1 MKRSLRFLSMLVVL
15 TTTAMTAWAADWTV
29 KIKPVALTL
38 NDTVYMQN
46 VATGRYFSS
55 GEAWGTQAVVS
66 PLSGAAQVCIE
77 QFEDGTYQIKNNAQ
91 GWKHYNYA
99 TNHKMNSA
107 WRQPKDGTMG
117 QGVKGC
123 FVNWSTGWI
132 EKDAKW
138 AIEDV
143 GGNVYRF
150 SIPNTE
156 AYQLT
161 EESSAADSLLG
172 HIDGQYLGVNR
183 SHESQ
188 AKSNGITWG
197 LYYDC
202 VYADSAENCQ
212 FVFLPVAVTDAK
224 GKLLALVEQA
234 SAAGIDVT
242 AGAALLADENATAE
256 AVLAEATLLSEAI
269 ENIASPTKPQ
279 NLTAKYIANATPIQ
293 TNPEGWTV
301 TNMKGEKV
309 NVGTSSDGV
318 AEFWNH
324 KGYTLKTTINQL
336 PAGVYRFTCV
346 ALTRTGMHGKFFVNN
361 DTIDIATV
369 PTDTANNRKQAA
381 KWFTNDDDNDGV
393 LNGHNL
399 ISIVLPEPT
408 DVTIGLMSDTT
419 KSDYWTVFREF
430 KLESLGKSLETFQYV
445 NNDILKQ
452 ATAIEE
458 DEEAKFTGS
467 LMEEVKALA
476 TAGAEATD
484 KATSA
489 DKYTAAKAKFD
500 ELKEN
505 VKLWKKL
512 EAAIDKA
519 DEAQWQLSNAEK
531 LMEVVAEAQEFFG
544 ALEGSNEE
552 IQAMIVKVN
561 DALDYAIKTSYVA
574 GDDVTNLITNP
585 TFNDETKENNKEQP
599 QSKEGWEGAT
609 FGSGGTKDLR
619 LCEEWA
625 HDFNT
630 YQDITGLQPGAYKL
644 NIQAVMRPGTAA
656 ESWKNYQEGKK
667 DVPAWIYMG
676 AQKQMVHNIFDWTWT
691 EAQDDQESWETVED
705 GVVVPNTMA
714 TFYTVMDAD
723 AEVYNNSVV
732 GLVTEK
738 GGSMRIGIMAKD
750 PTANGNRWM
759 VFRDFTME
767 YLGNDAANVS
777 PVVEAKANEYKSIED
792 AMSANEKALM
802 NKAVAAADEAV
813 AASDVDAM
821 LKAYADMAALGDTI
835 DASINAYNALQS
847 SLDSLKA
854 ESQDGS
860 MADAIAKANAL
871 IAEVTAAI
879 ENGSIAI
886 LDVPAK
892 QKEMR
897 DARKGLWVR
906 EGSDAAPAD
915 YTIWIQNP
923 TFAAKDGWKT
933 MNTEGEGNT
942 FAISQN
948 CGEIWN
954 AKSTVY
960 QTIEGLPEGTYQVKV
975 KTFFR
980 QIGSKKAWEQF
991 INDTIE
997 NVSRVK
1003 LFANMDT
1010 IAPYMWATREYKDE
1024 FSATGSNWVEAI
1036 DSTNTDSLHYFLPN
1050 TLANARVVFDANCY
1064 QKEFFTYVN
1073 NTGILQIG
1081 FANNELRS
1089 ADWLVTSDW
1098 ELWYYGKNS
1107 EHATSTGI
1115 TSVGT
1120 DEKVRFD
1127 EIYTIDGRRVSTLQ
1141 KGINILRGKSASGK
1155 VVTKKV
1161 IVKN

>member
-1 MKRSLRFLSMLVVL
+1 MKRSLRFLSTLVVMMM
-15 TTTAMTAWAADWTV
+15 TALTAWAADWTV
-29 KIKPVALTL
+29 KIKPVALTVG
-38 NDTVYMQN
+38 DTVYMKN
-46 VATGRYFSS
+46 VATDRYFGG
-55 GEAWGTQAVVS
+55 GEAWGTQVVVS
-66 PLSGAAQVCIE
+66 PLSSAAQVCIE
-77 QFEDGTYQIKNNAQ
+77 QFEDGTYHLKNNAQ
-91 GWKHYNYA
+91 GWKHYNFA
-99 TNHKMNSA
+99 TNNMMNSA
-107 WRQPKDGTMG
+107 WRQPNDGTMG

-123 FVNWSTGWI
+123 FVDWSTGWK

-138 AIEDV
+138 DIEDV

-150 SIPNTE
+150 SVPNKE

-161 EESSAADSLLG
+161 AESSAADSLVG

-183 SHESQ
+183 NHES
-188 AKSNGITWG
+188 KSKVNGITWG

-212 FVFLPVAVTDAK
+212 FVFLPVALTDAK
-224 GKLLALVEQA
+224 AKLLALVEQA
-234 SAAGIDVT
+234 SAAGIDVS

-256 AVLAEATLLSEAI
+256 AVLAEAARLSDAI

-279 NLTAKYIANATPIQ
+279 DLTAKYIANATPIQ

-309 NVGTSSDGV
+309 SVGSSSDGV
-318 AEFWNH
+318 AEFWNN
-324 KGYTLKTTINQL
+324 KGYTLKSTINQL

-361 DTIDIATV
+361 DTIEIAAV
-369 PTDTANNRKQAA
+369 PTDTANNRAQAA
-381 KWFTNDDDNDGV
+381 KWFKNDDDKDGV
-393 LNGHNL
+393 LNGHNQ
-399 ISIVLPEPT
+399 ISVVLREAS

-419 KSDYWTVFREF
+419 KSDYWTVWREF

-445 NNDILKQ
+445 NNDVLNQ
-452 ATAIEE
+452 AAAIEN
-458 DEEAKFTGS
+458 EEGVMFTAS

-476 TAGAEATD
+476 TAGVEATD

-489 DKYTAAKAKFD
+489 DKYTAAKAKLD
-500 ELKEN
+500 ELKVN

-512 EAAIDKA
+512 EEVNDMAS
-519 DEAQWQLSNAEK
+519 EEMWQLSNSEQ
-531 LMEVVAEAQEFFG
+531 LQEVVSESEEFFN

-552 IQAMIVKVN
+552 IQAMINKVLE
-561 DALDYAIKTSYVA
+561 ALDYARKTSYAA
-574 GDDVTNLITNP
+574 GDDVTNLIVNP

-599 QSKEGWEGAT
+599 QLKDGWTGAT
-609 FGSGGTKDLR
+609 FGKGGNADTR
-619 LCEEWA
+619 LCEQWQS
-625 HDFNT
+625 DFNT

-644 NIQAVMRPGTAA
+644 NIQAVMRPASAA

-667 DVPAWIYMG
+667 DVYAWIYMG
-676 AQKQMVHNIFDWTWT
+676 ATKQMVHNIFDWTWT

-705 GVVVPNTMA
+705 NVVVPNTMA

-723 AEVYNNSVV
+723 PETYNNSVV

-750 PTANGNRWM
+750 PNKTANRWM

-767 YLGNDAANVS
+767 YLGNDAASVS
-777 PVVEAKANEYKSIED
+777 PVVEGKANEYKAIED
-792 AMSANEKALM
+792 AMSANEKTLM
-802 NKAVAAADEAV
+802 NTAVAAADQAI
-813 AASDVDAM
+813 AAGDVDAM

-835 DASINAYNALQS
+835 DASINAYKALQS

-860 MADAIAKANAL
+860 LPEAIAKANAL
-871 IAEVTAAI
+871 IEEVTAAI
-879 ENGSIAI
+879 ENGTIAI

-892 QKEMR
+892 QSEMKA
-897 DARKGLWVR
+897 ARKGLMIR

-915 YTIWIQNP
+915 YTAWIVNP
-923 TFAAKDGWKT
+923 TFAARDGWNVKKVA
-933 MNTEGEGNT
+933 GDGNGG
-942 FAISQN
+942 AINQN

-954 AKSTVY
+954 AQSTVY
-960 QTIEGLPEGTYQVKV
+960 QNIEGLPQGTYKVKL

-980 QIGSKKAWEQF
+980 QLGVKKAWEQF

-997 NVSRVK
+997 NVSRAQI
-1003 LFANMDT
+1003 FANMDSV
-1010 IAPYMWATREYKDE
+1010 APNMWATREYKDQ
-1024 FSATGSNWVEAI
+1024 FSATGSNWTEAI
-1036 DSTNTDSLHYFLPN
+1036 DSTKTDSAHYFLPN

-1064 QKEFFTYVN
+1064 EKEFFTYVN
-1073 NTGILQIG
+1073 ESGILQIG
-1081 FANNELRS
+1081 FKITELNV

-1098 ELWYYGKNS
+1098 ELWYYGKDS
-1107 EHATSTGI
+1107 EHASATGI
-1115 TSVGT
+1115 TSIGT

-1127 EIYTIDGRRVSTLQ
+1127 EIYTIDGRRISTLQ
-1141 KGINILRGKSASGK
+1141 KGLNILRGKSASGK

-1161 IVKN
+1161 IVK

>member
-15 TTTAMTAWAADWTV
+15 MTTAMTAWAADWTV
-29 KIKPVALTL
+29 KIKTVALTL
-38 NDTVYMQN
+38 NDTVYMRN
-46 VATGRYFSS
+46 VATGRYFSG
-55 GEAWGTQAVVS
+55 GEAWGTQVVVS

-91 GWKHYNYA
+91 GWKHSQFA

-107 WRQPKDGTMG
+107 WRQPKDGSMG

-123 FVNWSTGWI
+123 FVDWSTGWI

-183 SHESQ
+183 NHDSKFKGE
-188 AKSNGITWG
+188 GITWG

-212 FVFLPVAVTDAK
+212 FEFLPVAITDAK
-224 GKLLALVEQA
+224 AKLLTLVEQA
-234 SAAGIDVT
+234 SGAGIDVT
-242 AGAALLADENATAE
+242 AGAALLADENATVEAVKAE
-256 AVLAEATLLSEAI
+256 AERLSDAI
-269 ENIASPTKPQ
+269 ENAASPSNPQ
-279 NLTAKYIANATPIQ
+279 DLTAKYIANATPIQ

-301 TNMKGEKV
+301 TNMQGKAV
-309 NVGTSSDGV
+309 TVPASSDGV
-318 AEFWNH
+318 AEFWNN

-336 PAGVYRFTCV
+336 PAGVYRFTAV

-361 DTIDIATV
+361 DTIEIDTV
-369 PTDTANNRKQAA
+369 SSGTVNNRKQAA
-381 KWFTNDDDNDGV
+381 NWFKEDADEDGV
-393 LNGHNL
+393 LNGHSL
-399 ISIVLPEPT
+399 ISIVLSEPT

-419 KSDYWTVFREF
+419 TSDYWTVWREF

-445 NNDILKQ
+445 NNDVLKQ

-458 DEEAKFTGS
+458 NEENKFTGS

-484 KATSA
+484 KDASA
-489 DKYTAAKAKFD
+489 DKYAAAKAKLD
-500 ELKEN
+500 ELKLN

-512 EAAIDKA
+512 EDAIDKA
-519 DEAQWQLSNAEK
+519 DEAQWQLSNVEK
-531 LMEVVAEAQEFFG
+531 LSEVVAEAQEFFN
-544 ALEGSNEE
+544 ALEGNNEE

-561 DALDYAIKTSYVA
+561 DALDYAIKTSYGP

-585 TFNDETKENNKEQP
+585 TFNDETKENNKTQP
-599 QSKEGWEGAT
+599 QSKEGWKGAT
-609 FGSGGTKDLR
+609 FGTGGNADSR
-619 LCEEWA
+619 LCEQWQS
-625 HDFNT
+625 DFNT

-644 NIQAVMRPGTAA
+644 NIQAVMRPASAA
-656 ESWKNYQEGKK
+656 ESWKNYQDGKK
-667 DVPAWIYMG
+667 DVYAWIYMG
-676 AQKQMVHNIFDWTWT
+676 AQKQMVHNIFDWSWT

-732 GLVTEK
+732 GLVTK
-738 GGSMRIGIMAKD
+738 NSGTMRIGIMAKD
-750 PTANGNRWM
+750 PNQTANRWM

-767 YLGNDAANVS
+767 YLGNDAGNVK
-777 PVVEAKANEYKSIED
+777 PVVETKANEYKSIED

-813 AASDVDAM
+813 AAGDVDAM
-821 LKAYADMAALGDTI
+821 LKAYDDMAALGDTI
-835 DASINAYNALQS
+835 DASINAYKALQS

-892 QKEMR
+892 QKEMK

-915 YTIWIQNP
+915 YTAWIQNP
-923 TFAAKDGWKT
+923 TFAAKAGWKT
-933 MNTEGEGNT
+933 KNTEGDGNT

-980 QIGSKKAWEQF
+980 QIGPKKAWEQF

-1036 DSTNTDSLHYFLPN
+1036 DSTNTDSLHYYLPN

-1107 EHATSTGI
+1107 EHATATGI

-1127 EIYTIDGRRVSTLQ
+1127 EIYTIDGRRVNTLQ

-1161 IVKN
+1161 IVNK